1 MPGGRTH
8 DVVTVVV
15 APVAF
20 VIGAAWRGWPGGLM
34 FAGAHLFSGLMLSPD
49 LDVGTGSYP
58 YRRWGP
64 FRVVWQPYMRA
75 IGHRSRLSHGPVVG
89 TFLRLAYLGLVAA
102 VAYALFAAAGLFLR
116 GTGVWVDAVEAFGWV
131 SRNRDVV
138 LTAVCGLEFGAL
150 CHIVSDKT
158 MRN

>member
-1 MPGGRTH
+1 MSPI
-8 DVVTVVV
+8 
-15 APVAF
+15 AF
-20 VIGAAWRGWPGGLM
+20 AAGAVWLGWTGGLV
-34 FAGAHLFSGLMLSPD
+34 FVGAHLFSGLMLSPD
-49 LDVGTGSYP
+49 LDVGTGSHP

-102 VAYALFAAAGLFLR
+102 VVYVLSTAAGSFLW
-116 GTGVWVDAVEAFGWV
+116 GTGVWVGVGEVFGWA

-138 LTAVCGLEFGAL
+138 LLVASGLEFGAL
-150 CHIVSDKT
+150 CHIIADKT
-158 MRN
+158 IRN